1 MTKLQEAHPVMF
13 VRDVRTWKGEL
24 GFATGI
30 AGVLPRTVKLP
41 VVQLV
46 MFVA

>member
-1 MTKLQEAHPVMF
+1 MF
-13 VRDVRTWKGEL
+13 VRDIRTWKGEL

-30 AGVLPRTVKLP
+30 AGVLASTVKLP
-41 VVQLV
+41 VVQLE